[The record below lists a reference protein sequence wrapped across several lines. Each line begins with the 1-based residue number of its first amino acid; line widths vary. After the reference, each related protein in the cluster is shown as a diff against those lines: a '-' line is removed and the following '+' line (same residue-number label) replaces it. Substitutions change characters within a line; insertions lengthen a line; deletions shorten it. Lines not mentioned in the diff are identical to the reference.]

1 MEASAVFPD
10 ASERDGLYES
20 FFVRAV
26 SPDEPVGVWIRYTV
40 HKKAGD
46 WPTGAVWCTVFDARR
61 GRPFMHKSTFDEV
74 SAPDGRWLAIGDSTI
89 RAGTADGSSGD
100 ARWSLRFHPLGPDL
114 HHLRPDWLYRAPLPR
129 TKLTSPAPMASF
141 DGLLTVAGRDP
152 IELRG
157 WPGMVGHNWGS
168 EHAERWIWLHGVGF
182 AEDPTAWLDVAIGR
196 LRVGRWVSPWIANGA
211 LSAGG
216 RRYRLGGLGS
226 RGLHVSE
233 TSAGCEVR
241 IPGQAGLK
249 LVARAVVPEDS
260 AASWRYEDPDGGSH
274 DVMNCSV
281 ARLGLQIRPPGPGET
296 ISLRTASG
304 GVYELGTSGGQR

>member
-1 MEASAVFPD
+1 MDAKAVFPD
-10 ASERDGLYES
+10 ASDKAGLYES

-26 SPDEPVGVWIRYTV
+26 SPDAPVGLWIRYTV
-40 HKKAGD
+40 HKKPGE
-46 WPTGAVWCTVFDARR
+46 WPTGALWCTVFDARH
-61 GRPFMHKSTFDEV
+61 GRPFVHKSTFDEV
-74 SAPDGRWLAIGDSTI
+74 KAPEGGWLAVADGSI

-114 HHLRPDWLYRAPLPR
+114 HHLRPEWLYRAPLPR
-129 TKLTSPAPMASF
+129 TKLTSPAPTASF
-141 DGLLTVAGRDP
+141 DGTVTIAGRDP

-182 AEDPTAWLDVAIGR
+182 DEDPTAWLDVALGR
-196 LRVGRWVSPWIANGA
+196 LRIGPWLSPWLANGA
-211 LSAGG
+211 VSFGG

-226 RGLHVSE
+226 RGLRVAE
-233 TSAGCEVR
+233 TTAGCEVHIR
-241 IPGQAGLK
+241 GRSGLR
-249 LVARAVVPEDS
+249 LVARATVPEDS
-260 AASWRYEDPDGGSH
+260 AANWRYEDPAGGSH

-281 ARLGLQIRPPGPGET
+281 ARMALQIRPSRAGQT